1 MSKVVTRII
10 LVVALAFIGYIMFD
24 LGGRRA
30 GEGFKAKLD
39 SLDKVNDSLL
49 VENTKDDSMINKLVA
64 YDKELEYELSHQ
76 KTKIIRI
83 KEYVDSSKQAVDTY
97 TEQQI
102 VGFYN
107 THYPQDTVTNPLP
120 IAQPV
125 LVSAAKDLIQ
135 FEGTKKEV
143 EVKDSIIALQDNRI
157 VLKDSTITLFQNKEV
172 RYKSI
177 IDNKDKAIAEWN
189 KQYSAL
195 QLENKKLKVKSKFQ
209 KIASAVIIGGLAFT
223 LIAK

>member
-10 LVVALAFIGYIMFD
+10 LVVALAFIGYLLFD

-39 SLDKVNDSLL
+39 SLDKVNDSLYI
-49 VENTKDDSMINKLVA
+49 ENAKDDSTIGVLVA

-102 VGFYN
+102 VGYFN
-107 THYPQDTVTNPLP
+107 AHYPTDTVTNPLP

-125 LVSAAKDLIQ
+125 LVSAAKDLIA
-135 FEGTKKEV
+135 FEGAKKEV
-143 EVKDSIIALQDNRI
+143 EVQDSIIALQDTRI
-157 VLKDSTITLFQNKEV
+157 VLKDSTITLYQNKEV
-172 RYKSI
+172 RYRAV
-177 IDNKDKAIAEWN
+177 IDNKDQAIAEWS
-189 KQYSAL
+189 KQFSAL
-195 QLENKKLKVKSKFQ
+195 QLENKKLKLKSKFQ
-209 KIASAVIIGGLAFT
+209 RIASAVIIGGLAFT

>member
-107 THYPQDTVTNPLP
+107 TRYPKDTVTNPLP